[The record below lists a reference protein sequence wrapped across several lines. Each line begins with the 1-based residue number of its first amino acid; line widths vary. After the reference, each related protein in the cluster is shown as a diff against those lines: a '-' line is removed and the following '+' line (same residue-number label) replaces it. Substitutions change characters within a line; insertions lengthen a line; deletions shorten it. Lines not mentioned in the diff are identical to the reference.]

1 MPAVAALSTK
11 LSTAALDK
19 HPQSKERG
27 ITLDLGFSAF
37 VTDLPPQLQGG
48 KYKALQVTHCKLTH
62 AVHAKLEPL
71 ACR

>member
-1 MPAVAALSTK
+1 MAALSTR

-37 VTDLPPQLQGG
+37 VTNLPPQLEGSQYTGM
-48 KYKALQVTHCKLTH
+48 QVSSCSWASKTIILIC
-62 AVHAKLEPL
+62 
-71 ACR
+71 

>member
-1 MPAVAALSTK
+1 MAALSTK

-37 VTDLPPQLQGG
+37 VTDLPPQLQGSP
-48 KYKALQVTHCKLTH
+48 YKALQASVPAACLAPAARQCTRR
-62 AVHAKLEPL
+62 VHL
-71 ACR
+71 CR